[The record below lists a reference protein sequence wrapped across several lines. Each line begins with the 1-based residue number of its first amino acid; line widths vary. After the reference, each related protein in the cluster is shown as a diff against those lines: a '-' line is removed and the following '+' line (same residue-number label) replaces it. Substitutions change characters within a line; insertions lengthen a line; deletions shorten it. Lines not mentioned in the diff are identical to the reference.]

1 MINWLF
7 SSNCTTD
14 RVAEWL
20 RNAIGNGEGLCGR
33 VNVRGRSR
41 SDCHVKGVTNNTGG
55 KISISWS
62 C

>member
-41 SDCHVKGVTNNTGG
+41 SDCHVKGVTNKTR
-55 KISISWS
+55 
-62 C
+62 